1 MLENNPG
8 WALHLSGFSDAF
20 NALSESE
27 SRIRAILRL
36 VSNRLLDGARLDAE
50 EENDLV
56 LLLAECADAMTTDR
70 GESFDALNKHAI
82 GCAKAIE
89 IEATQVNTVRRI
101 LDATRT
107 VARREASCTELA
119 AAAQSVFEIAS
130 ADKCFEPDWRET
142 KRLIQMQGLRVEVV
156 AQSNYPP
163 RVEVT
168 SAAVRQAK
176 NKALKQQ
183 GRFVRAV
190 QRQAALADSPP
201 PRN

>member
-8 WALHLSGFSDAF
+8 WALHLSGFTDAF

-36 VSNRLLDGARLDAE
+36 VSNRLLDGNRLDAE
-50 EENDLV
+50 EEIDLMV
-56 LLLAECADAMTTDR
+56 LLSECADAMTSGR
-70 GESFDALNKHAI
+70 GESFNALDKHAI

-89 IEATQVNTVRRI
+89 AEAAKANTVRRI
-101 LDATRT
+101 LEATRT
-107 VARREASCTELA
+107 VARRDASCDELA
-119 AAAQSVFEIAS
+119 KAAQTVFEIAS
-130 ADKCFEPDWRET
+130 AGGHFEPDWQET
-142 KRLIQMQGLRVEVV
+142 KRLIEMRGLRVEVV
-156 AQSNYPP
+156 ALSNYPP
-163 RVEVT
+163 RIEVT

-176 NKALKQQ
+176 NKMLKQQ

-190 QRQAALADSPP
+190 QRQSALAASPP

>member
-8 WALHLSGFSDAF
+8 WALHISGFADAF

-36 VSNRLLDGARLDAE
+36 VSNRLMDGTRLDDE

-56 LLLAECADAMTTDR
+56 LLLAECADAMTTGR
-70 GESFDALNKHAI
+70 GERFNALDKHAI

-89 IEATQVNTVRRI
+89 AEAAKVNTVRSI

-107 VARREASCTELA
+107 VARRHASCTELA
-119 AAAQSVFEIAS
+119 AAAQSIFEIAS

-142 KRLIQMQGLRVEVV
+142 KRLIEMRGLRVEVV
-156 AQSNYPP
+156 ALSNYLP
-163 RVEVT
+163 RIEVT
-168 SAAVRQAK
+168 SAAVRQVK

-190 QRQAALADSPP
+190 QRQSALAASPP
-201 PRN
+201 TRN

>member
-8 WALHLSGFSDAF
+8 WALHLSSFTDAF

-36 VSNRLLDGARLDAE
+36 VSYRLLDGARLDAE

-101 LDATRT
+101 LDATRA
-107 VARREASCTELA
+107 VARRHTSCDELTK
-119 AAAQSVFEIAS
+119 AAQTVFEVANIDPCFA
-130 ADKCFEPDWRET
+130 ADWQAT
-142 KRLIQMQGLRVEVV
+142 KRLIEMRGLRVEVV
-156 AQSNYPP
+156 AAGNS
-163 RVEVT
+163 RRSIEVT
-168 SAAVRQAK
+168 PAVVRKAKSKPQKAQA
-176 NKALKQQ
+176 
-183 GRFVRAV
+183 RFGRAV
-190 QRQAALADSPP
+190 QHRSPLPASAP

>member
-8 WALHLSGFSDAF
+8 WALHLSGFTDAF

-36 VSNRLLDGARLDAE
+36 VSNRLLDGEQLDAE
-50 EENDLV
+50 EENDLA
-56 LLLAECADAMTTDR
+56 LLLAECADGMTTGR
-70 GESFDALNKHAI
+70 GENFNALNKHAI

-89 IEATQVNTVRRI
+89 AEAAKVNTVRRI
-101 LDATRT
+101 LDATRA
-107 VARREASCTELA
+107 VARHHASCTELA

-130 ADKCFEPDWRET
+130 ADRCFEPDWRET
-142 KRLIQMQGLRVEVV
+142 KQLIAMRGLRVEVV
-156 AQSNYPP
+156 ALSNYPP

-176 NKALKQQ
+176 HKMQKAQ

-190 QRQAALADSPP
+190 QRQSALAASPP

>member
-8 WALHLSGFSDAF
+8 WALHLSGFTDAF

-36 VSNRLLDGARLDAE
+36 ISNRLLDGNRLDAE
-50 EENDLV
+50 EEIDLMV
-56 LLLAECADAMTTDR
+56 LLSECADAMTSSR
-70 GESFDALNKHAI
+70 GESFNALDKHAI

-89 IEATQVNTVRRI
+89 NEAAKANTIRRI

-107 VARREASCTELA
+107 LARRGASCDDLA
-119 AAAQSVFEIAS
+119 KAAQTVFDIANNDAS
-130 ADKCFEPDWRET
+130 FAADWLAT
-142 KRLIQMQGLRVEVV
+142 KRLIEMRGLRVEVV
-156 AQSNYPP
+156 SIGNFPP
-163 RVEVT
+163 SVEVT

-176 NKALKQQ
+176 SKTLKQQ

-190 QRQAALADSPP
+190 QRQSALAASPP